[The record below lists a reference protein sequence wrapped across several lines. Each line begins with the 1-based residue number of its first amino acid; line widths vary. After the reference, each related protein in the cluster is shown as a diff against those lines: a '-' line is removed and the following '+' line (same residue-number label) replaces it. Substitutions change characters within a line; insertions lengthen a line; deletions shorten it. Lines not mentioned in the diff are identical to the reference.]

1 MWKEFKQFI
10 FRGNVIDLAV
20 AVVIGSAF
28 NAIVSSLVN
37 QIIMP
42 FVGFLIADINF
53 AEMKLVLSEA
63 VIQNDVVI
71 KPEVAIGY
79 GLLIQ
84 AVLTFLIVSIVVFL
98 IAKAFSKMQ
107 RKEEPKE
114 PEKPADLVLL
124 EEIRD
129 LLKSSMKSDV

>member
-98 IAKAFSKMQ
+98 IAKTFSKME
-107 RKEEPKE
+107 RKEETKE